1 MTRPSAGDASGAGA
15 LRVEDV
21 HERLRAA
28 IISGELRPNERLIEA
43 DLAERLNVSR
53 TPVRESIQR
62 LVGDGLVTRRRRGWI
77 VHEHSREEI
86 REIYEVRAGL
96 ESWATRLGTERA
108 TDEELADIKS
118 VHNQAARLSVPKLR
132 PLLVDLNERFHQA
145 VLVTCHN
152 ERLRQLIRGSR
163 EYYFNTSLAQT
174 YSDAEIRA
182 SIKSQ
187 QEIVDAMV
195 RRDAD
200 AAERAARE
208 HVEEALAVV
217 LSKLR

>member
-1 MTRPSAGDASGAGA
+1 VKPVEQDGPESGG

-43 DLAERLNVSR
+43 DLAERMHVSR

-62 LVGDGLVTRRRRGWI
+62 LVGDGLVTRHRRGWV
-77 VHEHSREEI
+77 VHEHSPEEI

-108 TDEELADIKS
+108 TDEEIARIKS
-118 VHNQAARLSVPKLR
+118 VHAEAAKLSAAKLR
-132 PLLVDLNERFHQA
+132 PRLVELNEKFHQA
-145 VLVTCHN
+145 VLETCGN
-152 ERLRQLIRGSR
+152 ERLRELIRGSR
-163 EYYFNTSLAQT
+163 EYYFNTSLART
-174 YSDAEIRA
+174 YGDSEILA

-187 QEIVDAMV
+187 QAIVDAMV
-195 RRDAD
+195 KRDGD

-208 HVEEALAVV
+208 HVQEAVAVALA
-217 LSKLR
+217 KLQ